1 MTPRAS
7 GEVDDVGREV
17 AEVGYEVAGGD
28 EHVGAEAEYGV
39 AEADEYG
46 VAEAEYGVAEAG
58 EYGVAEAEVL
68 PEGGVVIAEAL
79 IAESETV

>member
-46 VAEAEYGVAEAG
+46 VAEAEYGVAEA
-58 EYGVAEAEVL
+58 EVL
-68 PEGGVVIAEAL
+68 PEGAVVIAEAL
-79 IAESETV
+79 VAESETV